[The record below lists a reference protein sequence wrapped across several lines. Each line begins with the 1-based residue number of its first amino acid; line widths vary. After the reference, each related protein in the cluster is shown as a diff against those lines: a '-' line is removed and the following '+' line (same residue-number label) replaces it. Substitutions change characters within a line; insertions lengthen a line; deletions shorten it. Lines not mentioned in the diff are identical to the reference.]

1 MSNVSYSEFHAPYR
15 YMGILG
21 CSGYDPNSNIICLT
35 ANGDNHYLK
44 EGIVEGSLLFVDT
57 GKAFRRG
64 ELNVF
69 QISSA
74 EPKYKL
80 ARNKPRNS
88 TYVGK
93 VLMAINQY
101 QTPA

>member
-1 MSNVSYSEFHAPYR
+1 MSNVSYSACHAPYR

-21 CSGYDPNSNIICLT
+21 CSGYDPNSKIICLT
-35 ANGDNHYLK
+35 ANGDNHYMK

-57 GKAFRRG
+57 GEAFRRG

-88 TYVGK
+88 TYIGK
-93 VLMAINQY
+93 VLMAVNQY
-101 QTPA
+101 KTPA

>member
-21 CSGYDPNSNIICLT
+21 CSGYDPNSKIICLT
-35 ANGDNHYLK
+35 ANGGNHYLK

-57 GKAFRRG
+57 GEAFRRG
-64 ELNVF
+64 ALNVF
-69 QISSA
+69 QVHA
-74 EPKYKL
+74 DEPKYKL

-88 TYVGK
+88 TYVGT
-93 VLMAINQY
+93 VLMAVNQY
-101 QTPA
+101 QTSA

>member
-1 MSNVSYSEFHAPYR
+1 MSKVSYSVTHAPYR

-21 CSGYDPNSNIICLT
+21 CGGYDPNSTIICLT
-35 ANGDNHYLK
+35 ANGENHYLK

-57 GKAFRRG
+57 NEVFRRG

-69 QISSA
+69 QTSSD

-93 VLMAINQY
+93 VLMAVNQY